1 MEETNKNIN
10 SEERYE
16 KVLSEKDI
24 FAIAFGAMIGWGWVI
39 LAGYWI
45 EGAGSVG
52 AMLAFVIAGV
62 MIVFEGLIFAELTS
76 AMPLNGGEQKFSMRA
91 MGRNGS
97 FICTWGII
105 LSYISVT
112 AFEACALPS
121 VLQYIFPGIL
131 KGYMYTIA
139 GFKVYASWVAIG
151 SISAFILMMI
161 NIKGA
166 GSAAKLQN
174 FLTYVIAAI
183 GIFLIGLAVVRG
195 DTINMHPFFEN
206 GYKGVLSVAVMT
218 PFMFLGFDVIP
229 QAAEEINVPL
239 KKIGKIMIL
248 SILMAVIWYIAIIF
262 AVSLAMNASE
272 IKGANLVT
280 ADAMKKL
287 WDNKQI
293 AANIVIIGGAAGI
306 LTSWNSF
313 FIGGSR
319 AICALSEAKLIP
331 QKFSKLHPKFKTPY
345 VSILL
350 VGILSMIAPFFGKEM
365 LTWLTDA
372 GSFGAVVAYFCVA
385 LSFVLLRKNEPELER
400 PYKIK
405 YAKLVGTM
413 AILLTGGML
422 ILYIPGMPSGFTL
435 QEFVIVLGWIAL
447 GAVSYYSSLRSWRK
461 KGYTDEML
469 FGDIPYYQRK
479 SLKNNQNNNENDIM
493 KKVENQ

>member
-1 MEETNKNIN
+1 MGEIDKHIN
-10 SEERYE
+10 SEERFE
-16 KVLSEKDI
+16 KVLSERDI

-39 LAGYWI
+39 LAGFWI
-45 EGAGSVG
+45 RGAGSVG
-52 AMLAFVIAGV
+52 AMIAFAIAGV
-62 MIVFEGLIFAELTS
+62 MIVSEGLIFAELTS
-76 AMPLNGGEQKFSMRA
+76 AMPLNGGEQQFSMRA
-91 MGRNGS
+91 MGKKGS
-97 FICTWGII
+97 FVCTWGII

-121 VLQYIFPGIL
+121 VLQYIFPNIL
-131 KGYMYTIA
+131 QGYMYTIA
-139 GFKVYASWVAIG
+139 GFDIYASWVAIG
-151 SISAFILMMI
+151 SVSAFILTMI

-183 GIFLIGLAVVRG
+183 GILLIALAVVKG
-195 DTINMHPFFEN
+195 DVANMHPYFEN

-248 SILMAVIWYIAIIF
+248 SIVMAALWYIAIVF
-262 AVSLAMNASE
+262 AVSVAMNADE
-272 IKGANLVT
+272 IGKSGLVT

-287 WDNKQI
+287 WNNKQI

-331 QKFSKLHPKFKTPY
+331 ETFSKLHPKHKTPY
-345 VSILL
+345 VAILL
-350 VGILSMIAPFFGKEM
+350 VGSLSMIAPFFGEQM
-365 LTWLTDA
+365 LTWLTNA

-385 LSFVLLRKNEPELER
+385 ISFAILRKNEPELER
-400 PYKIK
+400 PYKIRFP
-405 YAKLVGTM
+405 KLVGTI
-413 AILLTGGML
+413 AIILTGGML
-422 ILYIPGMPSGFTL
+422 ILYIPGLPSGFGFE
-435 QEFVIVLGWIAL
+435 EFVIVAGWIIL
-447 GAVSYYSSLRSWRK
+447 GLVSYLLSMKSWKK
-461 KGYTDEML
+461 KGYTDQYL
-469 FGDIPYYQRK
+469 FGDIPYYKNRK
-479 SLKNNQNNNENDIM
+479 LKTI
-493 KKVENQ
+493 KK

>member
-1 MEETNKNIN
+1 MKETNKKIN
-10 SEERYE
+10 NEERYE

-45 EGAGSVG
+45 RGAGSIG
-52 AMLAFVIAGV
+52 AMIAFVIAGM
-62 MIVFEGLIFAELTS
+62 MIIFEGLIFAELTS

-91 MGRNGS
+91 MGKNGS
-97 FICTWGII
+97 FVCTWGII

-151 SISAFILMMI
+151 SISAFILMLI

-183 GIFLIGLAVVRG
+183 GILLIALAVIKG
-195 DTINMHPFFEN
+195 DTMNMHPFFEN

-229 QAAEEINVPL
+229 QAAEEIDVPL
-239 KKIGKIMIL
+239 KRIGKIMIL

-262 AVSLAMNASE
+262 AVSLAMNANE
-272 IKGANLVT
+272 INSANLVT

-287 WDNKQI
+287 WNNKEI

-331 QKFSKLHPKFKTPY
+331 EIFSKHHKKFKTPY

-350 VGILSMIAPFFGKEM
+350 VGTLSMIAPFFGKEM
-365 LTWLTDA
+365 LTWLTNA

-385 LSFVLLRKNEPELER
+385 ISFILLRKNEPELER

-405 YAKLVGTM
+405 YPKLVGTM
-413 AILLTGGML
+413 AVLLTGGML
-422 ILYIPGMPSGFTL
+422 ILYIPGMPSGFKI
-435 QEFVIVLGWIAL
+435 QEFTIVLGGIIL
-447 GAVSYYSSLRSWRK
+447 GAASYYLSLRKWRK
-461 KGYTDEML
+461 RGYTDEML

-479 SLKNNQNNNENDIM
+479 KKKENKNSNE
-493 KKVENQ
+493 KR